1 VNTTLTRSCSRMA
14 VLRTSGVILA
24 WAFLLSRVI
33 GLGVMVPEAAYE
45 APTKEVCEAVRETVE
60 LVVDQDVRVSE
71 CKDSDRISIGVP
83 IYRTTGR
90 AVEERME

>member
-1 VNTTLTRSCSRMA
+1 VNTTLTRSCSPMA
-14 VLRTSGVILA
+14 VLRASGVILA

-45 APTKEVCEAVRETVE
+45 APTKELCEAVRETVE

-71 CKDSDRISIGVP
+71 CKDRDRISIGVP
-83 IYRTTGR
+83 IYRSTGR